1 MKLSIANHIIHSTG
15 VIKESKGSK
24 ISFRNR
30 YDSIFLENKFVEN
43 KDSIFKRLKVIY
55 RYSQIIAL
63 RGVIQGAV
71 VLGTYNTM
79 LESENYTNREEK
91 LAKVITMKTY
101 ITSTNP
107 VLAKLISTGYF
118 DRTNVENKES
128 YRKILKSSII
138 SGLLVSLTMTHFDL
152 AFHYIV
158 KEALE
163 NKEKKINFF
172 DKLKA
177 FRARKIYGK
186 NIRYLL
192 VSSST
197 MTSLGVQHVAILNI
211 SEFDELHGSLSI

>member
-1 MKLSIANHIIHSTG
+1 LKLSIANHIIHSTG

-55 RYSQIIAL
+55 RYSQII
-63 RGVIQGAV
+63 AV